1 MNILIRSSGKNT
13 FELISRGQ
21 VVLSVRE
28 VISKEIDEL
37 IATSCRTDN
46 GKCIITFQDGSFLI
60 VTADQKQDLIVLSHT
75 WHYAQKG
82 EWRMYIDLSCPA
94 LSDGDALVP
103 CVWYRDNT
111 SGEGCFP
118 SAKKGKRWSFLETRM
133 SMPCSIQLSNGHW
146 ALSASLNATEK
157 QETLASVAWGNGTI
171 IYAIPGCEWPFSY
184 QGKKRLEPSS
194 MNISPRCEFGQH
206 QTYTR
211 TVYVRSAQCN
221 GELAA
226 YEQYV
231 RSMEAFSPP
240 PFIPL
245 LSWDAYGV
253 SKLAH
258 LLSLVRKAPNDL
270 AYVSM
275 GEGNG
280 TMQDI
285 YRFTAGSFLVKGV
298 EAAVAF
304 ANTRDCDDVHV
315 DMQKERISKLFH
327 IRNDEKLLRRLAL
340 KMGRYYLK
348 CEKNGIYQDCV
359 NLQTGEIGGYL
370 GVSEHPE
377 FKTMVNAR
385 CTGEAMANYIR
396 LYQALGKLGIVETK
410 FIESPKRVARFFC
423 DCQLSDGSFGR
434 WWTKEKRP
442 GNTKGTNG
450 AYIAMFFTILLP
462 LLDKNDPLYGSVKS
476 SLLQAC
482 SFYSE
487 MTDNGEFF
495 GDTLDAD
502 ACDKEA
508 GVALLSLFLHAY
520 DLFGDGRYLAIAKEA
535 ASFILIWV
543 WQQDSFLPP
552 SSPLGKRGFHTQ
564 GMTSVSIA
572 HHHLD
577 FYGMEIAVLFH
588 LLAQATNDGFYQRQ
602 ANLMENA
609 CRQLIGTEKDC
620 LGRDPTLFYGWQ
632 PEQIN
637 HTDWDYFDRPNGGNG
652 CFDID
657 IAWVNVLGYDNY
669 LILKG
674 MGVLQ

>member
-1 MNILIRSSGKNT
+1 MQR
-13 FELISRGQ
+13 
-21 VVLSVRE
+21 
-28 VISKEIDEL
+28 
-37 IATSCRTDN
+37 
-46 GKCIITFQDGSFLI
+46 
-60 VTADQKQDLIVLSHT
+60 
-75 WHYAQKG
+75 
-82 EWRMYIDLSCPA
+82 
-94 LSDGDALVP
+94 
-103 CVWYRDNT
+103 
-111 SGEGCFP
+111 
-118 SAKKGKRWSFLETRM
+118 
-133 SMPCSIQLSNGHW
+133 
-146 ALSASLNATEK
+146 
-157 QETLASVAWGNGTI
+157 
-171 IYAIPGCEWPFSY
+171 
-184 QGKKRLEPSS
+184 
-194 MNISPRCEFGQH
+194 
-206 QTYTR
+206 
-211 TVYVRSAQCN
+211 
-221 GELAA
+221 ELAA

-245 LSWDAYGV
+245 LSWDAYGA

-434 WWTKEKRP
+434 WWTKEKGREIP
-442 GNTKGTNG
+442 KAPMERTLPYFSPFSSLCLMK
-450 AYIAMFFTILLP
+450 TILFT
-462 LLDKNDPLYGSVKS
+462 DP
-476 SLLQAC
+476 
-482 SFYSE
+482 
-487 MTDNGEFF
+487 
-495 GDTLDAD
+495 
-502 ACDKEA
+502 
-508 GVALLSLFLHAY
+508 
-520 DLFGDGRYLAIAKEA
+520 
-535 ASFILIWV
+535 
-543 WQQDSFLPP
+543 
-552 SSPLGKRGFHTQ
+552 
-564 GMTSVSIA
+564 
-572 HHHLD
+572 
-577 FYGMEIAVLFH
+577 
-588 LLAQATNDGFYQRQ
+588 
-602 ANLMENA
+602 
-609 CRQLIGTEKDC
+609 
-620 LGRDPTLFYGWQ
+620 
-632 PEQIN
+632 
-637 HTDWDYFDRPNGGNG
+637 
-652 CFDID
+652 
-657 IAWVNVLGYDNY
+657 
-669 LILKG
+669 
-674 MGVLQ
+674 